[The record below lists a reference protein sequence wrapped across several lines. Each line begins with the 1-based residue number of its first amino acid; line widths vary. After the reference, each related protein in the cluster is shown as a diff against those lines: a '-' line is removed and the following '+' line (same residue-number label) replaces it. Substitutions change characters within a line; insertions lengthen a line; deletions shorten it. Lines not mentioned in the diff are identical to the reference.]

1 MNRQVLTLIGSISV
15 LGLVSGCGGA
25 AVPNQEMATAKAAVS
40 GAEVGGAQ
48 DEPQAELR
56 LKHARDR
63 IAEAE
68 KLIEEGENELAALKL
83 REAQADAELALS
95 ISMKAR
101 AIADAE
107 ASLKRIKELMEQGR
121 S

>member
-1 MNRQVLTLIGSISV
+1 MNRQAMTLMGSLMI

-25 AVPNQEMATAKAAVS
+25 AVPNQEMASAKAAVS
-40 GAEVGGAQ
+40 GAEVGGAA

-68 KLIEEGENELAALKL
+68 GLIEEGENEAAARKL
-83 REAQADAELALS
+83 REAQADAELALA
-95 ISMKAR
+95 ISLQAK

-107 ASLKRIKELMEQGR
+107 ASLKRIKQLMEQTQ

>member
-1 MNRQVLTLIGSISV
+1 MNRQILTLIGSLTV
-15 LGLVSGCGGA
+15 LGIVSACGGA
-25 AVPNQEMATAKAAVS
+25 AVPNQEMTSAKAAVS

-68 KLIEEGENELAALKL
+68 KLIEEGENEEAARKL
-83 REAQADAELALS
+83 REAQADAELALALS
-95 ISMKAR
+95 LEAKAV
-101 AIADAE
+101 ADAE
-107 ASLKRIKELMEQGR
+107 RSLKRIKELMEQHQ